1 MRRRDVVKGLLG
13 IALCPLCA
21 KAGFAAEG
29 AHWSYEGAGGPA
41 KWGDLDAANR
51 ACSLG
56 TQQSPID
63 IAGAID
69 ARLPALK
76 FSWSK
81 RPSKIVNNGH
91 TIQLDFPEGNS
102 LTIGS
107 ERYALLQFHF
117 HRPSEHTVGG
127 KSYPMEV
134 HFVHRNA
141 AGALAVVGVL
151 MQAGKSNATFRKIVE
166 TMPQK
171 KGDAAADPA
180 IDAMALLP
188 GRHAYYRYPG
198 SLTTP
203 PCSETVDWHLLST
216 PVAVA
221 EADIAAFAKLYPMNA
236 RPVQKPQR
244 RFVLK
249 SG

>member
-1 MRRRDVVKGLLG
+1 MNRRDILKGMAGL
-13 IALCPLCA
+13 ALCPYCA
-21 KAGFAAEG
+21 KLGFAAEG
-29 AHWSYEGAGGPA
+29 AHWSYEGNTGPA
-41 KWGDLDAANR
+41 KWGELDDASR
-51 ACSLG
+51 VCSLG

-69 ARLPALK
+69 AKLPPLA

-81 RPSKIVNNGH
+81 RASKTVNNGH
-91 TIQLDFPEGNS
+91 TIQLDFAEGNS
-102 LTIGS
+102 LLIGKS
-107 ERYALLQFHF
+107 KYALLQFHF
-117 HRPSEHTVGG
+117 HHPSEHTVGG
-127 KSYPMEV
+127 KSFPMEV

-141 AGALAVVGVL
+141 AGGLAVVGVL
-151 MQAGKSNATFRKIVE
+151 MIAGKSNPAFKKIVE

-171 KGDAAADPA
+171 KGETAADPA

-188 GRHAYYRYPG
+188 AQHDYYRYPG

-216 PVAVA
+216 PVSVA
-221 EADIAAFAKLYPMNA
+221 EADIAAFARLYPMNA
-236 RPVQKPQR
+236 RPVQKPYR